1 MSTMT
6 NDGRMSDG
14 QISSTVSNQDRE
26 QNNKQDAHLATAA
39 TGYDDI
45 KDGAENEAR
54 SDKPSNADANQE
66 LLEKY
71 DKESITRQ
79 LATGPVKYFIAGLCI
94 LYSIFHLY
102 ITFNPMPALLQRAVH
117 VGVGFALIFLIFPAG
132 KKTSRSKVAWYDWI
146 WFVLSLTGVGYLIYE
161 YQDIVTSRGGMA
173 NQVDVIFS
181 IITVICVLEGSRRI
195 TGWILPVLALI
206 FLAYPFVSHMDF
218 MPDRLLTRPYDMGD
232 IFGQLF
238 LKTEGLYSTA
248 IGASVTFI
256 FLFILFGAFLARS
269 GMGQLFN
276 DLALALAGHKKGGP
290 AKVAVISSGFMGS
303 INGSALSNVVST
315 GAFTIPLMKKV
326 GYHKNFAG
334 AVKASASVG
343 GQVLPPIMGA
353 SAFIMAETTG
363 VKYSTIALAGLLPAL
378 LYYLGVIAQVHFR
391 AGKRDLRGISKENLP
406 LVKEVLKERGHM
418 LLPIVFLIWLLIE
431 NVPVGYAAAY
441 TIGFTVAISMIRK
454 ETRMGIKDILGAL
467 EDGARQS
474 LAVMAACAVVGII
487 IGVVNLT
494 SFGSVMT
501 SSIVT
506 LGAGSLLLTLI
517 LTMFASM
524 VLGMGLPSIPAYIIT
539 ATMTAPALAGFDIPI
554 LAAHMF
560 VFYFGIFANITPPVA
575 LAAFAGAGIS
585 GGDPMKTG
593 FQSLRLALAGFIV
606 PFMFIYNPTM
616 LMIDPTDLAVNAK
629 EFPLPPVLDIITVS
643 LTSIIGVIGLSAAL
657 EGYFKGS
664 MNALTRVMLA
674 VGALMLIYPEMV
686 TDIVGAV
693 IVLGIAAWN
702 VKNNPTDPTTSVV
715 KTI

>member
-1 MSTMT
+1 MNSQVMDHNSGTPIYNDDANSNDDVNANENATLAQQT
-6 NDGRMSDG
+6 N
-14 QISSTVSNQDRE
+14 
-26 QNNKQDAHLATAA
+26 AHVETED
-39 TGYDDI
+39 YDDV
-45 KDGAENEAR
+45 D
-54 SDKPSNADANQE
+54 PSVTQAI
-66 LLEKY
+66 LEKY
-71 DKESITRQ
+71 DRESITRHITQ
-79 LATGPVKYFIAGLCI
+79 GPVKYIIAAICI
-94 LYSIFHLY
+94 LYSLFHLY
-102 ITFNPMPALLQRAVH
+102 ITFNPMPSLLQRSVH
-117 VGVGFALIFLIFPAG
+117 VGVGFALIFLIFPAS
-132 KKTSRSKVAWYDWI
+132 KKSSRKRVAWYDWI
-146 WFVLSLTGVGYLIYE
+146 WFLLSLSGMTYLIYE

-173 NQVDVIFS
+173 NSVDVIFS

-195 TGWILPVLALI
+195 TGWILPILASI
-206 FLAYPFVSHMDF
+206 FLLYPFVSHLDF

-238 LKTEGLYSTA
+238 LKTEGLYSVA

-276 DLALALAGHKKGGP
+276 DLALALAGDKKGGP

-326 GYHKNFAG
+326 GYHKDFAG
-334 AVKASASVG
+334 AVEASASVG
-343 GQVLPPIMGA
+343 GQILPPIMGA

-363 VKYSTIALAGLLPAL
+363 LPYSTIALAALLPAI

-391 AGKRDLRGISKENLP
+391 AGRRDLKGMAKESLP
-406 LVKEVLKERGHM
+406 QVKEVLKARGHM
-418 LLPIVFLIWLLIE
+418 LLPIVFLIYLLIQ

-441 TIGFTVAISMIRK
+441 TIGFTVVISMLRK
-454 ETRMGIKDILGAL
+454 ETRMGFKDILGAL

-487 IGVVNLT
+487 IGVVSLT
-494 SFGSVMT
+494 SFGTVMT

-517 LTMFASM
+517 LTMLASM

-539 ATMTAPALAGFDIPI
+539 ATMAAPALAGFDVPI

-560 VFYFGIFANITPPVA
+560 VFYFGVFANITPPVC

-593 FQSLRLALAGFIV
+593 YLSLKLALAGFIV
-606 PFMFIYNPTM
+606 PFMFIYNPAM
-616 LMIDPTDLAVNAK
+616 LMIDPTGLAVTAK
-629 EFPLPPVLDIITVS
+629 EFPLPPVMDIVIAVV
-643 LTSIIGVIGLSAAL
+643 TSVVGVIGLSAAL

-664 MNALTRVMLA
+664 MNSITRIILA
-674 VGALMLIYPEMV
+674 IGALLLIYPGLI
-686 TDIVGAV
+686 TGV
-693 IVLGIAAWN
+693 IGGVIILGIAVLNIKTSKTPVLPLN
-702 VKNNPTDPTTSVV
+702 V
-715 KTI
+715 

>member
-1 MSTMT
+1 MNSQVMDHNSGTPIYNDDANSNDDVNANENAILAQQT
-6 NDGRMSDG
+6 N
-14 QISSTVSNQDRE
+14 
-26 QNNKQDAHLATAA
+26 AHVETED
-39 TGYDDI
+39 YDDV
-45 KDGAENEAR
+45 D
-54 SDKPSNADANQE
+54 PSVTQAI
-66 LLEKY
+66 LEKY
-71 DKESITRQ
+71 DRESITRHITQ
-79 LATGPVKYFIAGLCI
+79 GPVKYIIAAICI
-94 LYSIFHLY
+94 LYSLFHLY
-102 ITFNPMPALLQRAVH
+102 ITFNPMPSLLQRSVH
-117 VGVGFALIFLIFPAG
+117 VGVGFALIFLIFPAS
-132 KKTSRSKVAWYDWI
+132 KKSSRKRVAWYDWI
-146 WFVLSLTGVGYLIYE
+146 WFLLSLSGMTYLIYE

-173 NQVDVIFS
+173 NSVDVIFS

-195 TGWILPVLALI
+195 TGWILPILASI
-206 FLAYPFVSHMDF
+206 FLLYPFVSHLDF

-238 LKTEGLYSTA
+238 LKTEGLYSVA

-276 DLALALAGHKKGGP
+276 DLALALAGDKKGGP

-326 GYHKNFAG
+326 GYHKDFAG
-334 AVKASASVG
+334 AVEASASVG
-343 GQVLPPIMGA
+343 GQILPPIMGA

-363 VKYSTIALAGLLPAL
+363 LPYSTIALAALLPAI

-391 AGKRDLRGISKENLP
+391 AGRRDLKGMAKESLP
-406 LVKEVLKERGHM
+406 QVKEVLKARGHM
-418 LLPIVFLIWLLIE
+418 LLPIVFLIYLLIQ

-441 TIGFTVAISMIRK
+441 TIGFTVVISMLRK
-454 ETRMGIKDILGAL
+454 ETRMGFKDILGAL

-487 IGVVNLT
+487 IGVVSLT
-494 SFGSVMT
+494 SFGTVMT

-517 LTMFASM
+517 LTMLASM

-539 ATMTAPALAGFDIPI
+539 ATMAAPALAGFDVPI

-560 VFYFGIFANITPPVA
+560 VFYFGVFANITPPVC

-593 FQSLRLALAGFIV
+593 YLSLKLALAGFIV
-606 PFMFIYNPTM
+606 PFMFIYNPAM
-616 LMIDPTDLAVNAK
+616 LMIDPTGLAVTAK
-629 EFPLPPVLDIITVS
+629 EFPLPPVMDIVIAVV
-643 LTSIIGVIGLSAAL
+643 TSVVGVIGLSAAL
-657 EGYFKGS
+657 EGYFKGT
-664 MNALTRVMLA
+664 MNSITRIILA
-674 VGALMLIYPEMV
+674 IGALLLIYPGLI
-686 TDIVGAV
+686 TGLIGGV
-693 IVLGIAAWN
+693 IILGIALLNIKTSKTPVLPLN
-702 VKNNPTDPTTSVV
+702 V
-715 KTI
+715 

>member
-1 MSTMT
+1 MNSQVMDHNSGTPIYNDDANSNDDVNANENAILAQQT
-6 NDGRMSDG
+6 N
-14 QISSTVSNQDRE
+14 
-26 QNNKQDAHLATAA
+26 AHVETED
-39 TGYDDI
+39 YDDV
-45 KDGAENEAR
+45 D
-54 SDKPSNADANQE
+54 PSVTQAI
-66 LLEKY
+66 LEKY
-71 DKESITRQ
+71 DRESITRHITQ
-79 LATGPVKYFIAGLCI
+79 GPVKYIIAAICI
-94 LYSIFHLY
+94 LYSLFHLY
-102 ITFNPMPALLQRAVH
+102 ITFNPMPSLLQRSVH
-117 VGVGFALIFLIFPAG
+117 VGVGFALIFLIFPAS
-132 KKTSRSKVAWYDWI
+132 KKSSRKRVAWYDWI
-146 WFVLSLTGVGYLIYE
+146 WFLLSLSGMTYLIYE

-173 NQVDVIFS
+173 NSVDVILS

-195 TGWILPVLALI
+195 TGWILPILASI
-206 FLAYPFVSHMDF
+206 FLLYPFVSHLDF

-238 LKTEGLYSTA
+238 LKTEGLYSVA

-276 DLALALAGHKKGGP
+276 DLALALAGDKKGGP

-326 GYHKNFAG
+326 GYHKDFAG
-334 AVKASASVG
+334 AVEASASVG
-343 GQVLPPIMGA
+343 GQILPPIMGA

-363 VKYSTIALAGLLPAL
+363 LPYSTIALAALLPAI

-391 AGKRDLRGISKENLP
+391 AGRRDLKGMAKESLP
-406 LVKEVLKERGHM
+406 QVKEVLKARGHM
-418 LLPIVFLIWLLIE
+418 LLPIVFLIYLLIQ

-441 TIGFTVAISMIRK
+441 TIGFTVVISMLRK
-454 ETRMGIKDILGAL
+454 ETRMGFKDILGAL

-487 IGVVNLT
+487 IGVVSLT
-494 SFGSVMT
+494 SFGTVMT

-517 LTMFASM
+517 LTMLASM

-539 ATMTAPALAGFDIPI
+539 ATMAAPALAGFDIPI
-554 LAAHMF
+554 LSAHMF
-560 VFYFGIFANITPPVA
+560 VFYFGVFANITPPVC

-593 FQSLRLALAGFIV
+593 YLSLKLALAGFIV
-606 PFMFIYNPTM
+606 PFMFIYNPAM
-616 LMIDPTDLAVNAK
+616 LMIDPTGLAVTAK
-629 EFPLPPVLDIITVS
+629 EFPLPPVMDIIIAVV
-643 LTSIIGVIGLSAAL
+643 TSVVGVIGLSAAL

-664 MNALTRVMLA
+664 MNSITRIILA
-674 VGALMLIYPEMV
+674 IGALLLIYPGLITGLM
-686 TDIVGAV
+686 GGV
-693 IVLGIAAWN
+693 IILGIALLNIRTSKTPVLPLN
-702 VKNNPTDPTTSVV
+702 V
-715 KTI
+715 

>member
-1 MSTMT
+1 MNSQVMDHNSGTPIYNDDANSNDDVNANENAILAQQT
-6 NDGRMSDG
+6 N
-14 QISSTVSNQDRE
+14 
-26 QNNKQDAHLATAA
+26 AHVETED
-39 TGYDDI
+39 YDDV
-45 KDGAENEAR
+45 D
-54 SDKPSNADANQE
+54 PSVTQAI
-66 LLEKY
+66 LEKY
-71 DKESITRQ
+71 DRESITRHITQ
-79 LATGPVKYFIAGLCI
+79 GPVKYIIAAICI
-94 LYSIFHLY
+94 LYSLFHLY
-102 ITFNPMPALLQRAVH
+102 ITFNPMPSLLQRSVH
-117 VGVGFALIFLIFPAG
+117 VGVGFALIFLIFPAS
-132 KKTSRSKVAWYDWI
+132 KKSSRKRVAWYDWI
-146 WFVLSLTGVGYLIYE
+146 WFLLSLSGMTYLIYE
-161 YQDIVTSRGGMA
+161 YQDIVISRGGMA
-173 NQVDVIFS
+173 NSVDVIFS

-195 TGWILPVLALI
+195 TGWILPILASI
-206 FLAYPFVSHMDF
+206 FLLYPFVSHLDF

-238 LKTEGLYSTA
+238 LKTEGLYSVA

-276 DLALALAGHKKGGP
+276 DLALALAGDKKGGP

-326 GYHKNFAG
+326 GYHKDFAG
-334 AVKASASVG
+334 AVEASASVG
-343 GQVLPPIMGA
+343 GQILPPIMGA

-363 VKYSTIALAGLLPAL
+363 LPYSTIALAALLPAI

-391 AGKRDLRGISKENLP
+391 AGRRDLKGMAKESLP
-406 LVKEVLKERGHM
+406 QVKEVLKARGHM
-418 LLPIVFLIWLLIE
+418 LLPIVFLIYLLIQ

-441 TIGFTVAISMIRK
+441 TIGFTVVISMLRK
-454 ETRMGIKDILGAL
+454 ETRMGFKDILGAL

-487 IGVVNLT
+487 IGVVSLT
-494 SFGSVMT
+494 SFGTVMT

-517 LTMFASM
+517 LTMLASM

-539 ATMTAPALAGFDIPI
+539 ATMAAPALAGFDVPI

-560 VFYFGIFANITPPVA
+560 VFYFGVFANITPPVC

-593 FQSLRLALAGFIV
+593 YLSLKLALAGFIV
-606 PFMFIYNPTM
+606 PFMFIYNPAM
-616 LMIDPTDLAVNAK
+616 LMIDPTGLAVTAK
-629 EFPLPPVLDIITVS
+629 EFPLPPVMDIVIAVV
-643 LTSIIGVIGLSAAL
+643 TSVVGVIGLSAAL

-664 MNALTRVMLA
+664 MNSITRIILA
-674 VGALMLIYPEMV
+674 IGALLLIYPGLI
-686 TDIVGAV
+686 TGV
-693 IVLGIAAWN
+693 IGGVIILGIAVLNIKTSKTPVLPLN
-702 VKNNPTDPTTSVV
+702 V
-715 KTI
+715 